1 MILSYVPNGARLHS
15 RMQESSYAR
24 KETRTLMIR
33 LLFNNVTPLRHVQ
46 TVQELSDILVADTA
60 DLLDVGGALGD
71 VLDAVSG
78 ELELVLD
85 VLGSLDVDAGPHV
98 DPSDDLL
105 ANEVSD
111 LNLEAVGL
119 LVLLDVDVDGEMGID
134 VSHLVLEALGD
145 TDDQVVLP
153 RVSST
158 AHGLMHSPDMAQR
171 TMMVRTVR
179 RVATLLREPWWSSIL
194 MRSFLGCVKETAK
207 WPKDLVSLPRGPA
220 NCVSRVPA
228 EFEDSTDP
236 RQRHSWS

>member
-1 MILSYVPNGARLHS
+1 MILSYVPNGACLHS

-24 KETRTLMIR
+24 KETRTLMTS
-33 LLFNNVTPLRHVQ
+33 LCVLNNVAPLRNVQ
-46 TVQELSDILVADTA
+46 TVQELSDILVANTA

-71 VLDAVSG
+71 VLEAVSG

-85 VLGSLDVDAGPHV
+85 VLGGLDVDTGPHV

-119 LVLLDVDVDGEMGID
+119 LVLLDVDVDGKMGID

-145 TDDQVVLP
+145 TDDQVVLLQLVLLFP
-153 RVSST
+153 ALLRSER
-158 AHGLMHSPDMAQR
+158 LLRR
-171 TMMVRTVR
+171 TMRVRTVR

-194 MRSFLGCVKETAK
+194 IRFFLGCPLFSACFR
-207 WPKDLVSLPRGPA
+207 S
-220 NCVSRVPA
+220 S
-228 EFEDSTDP
+228 F
-236 RQRHSWS
+236 